1 MKISIGGMIGAGK
14 STLAENLS
22 SELGLPVLRE
32 FEDSDEVFNTL
43 LDWQYK
49 KIDNTSLLLQIYFIH
64 NLFTRSNNFNQ
75 DSYIVDRDLIEHWIF
90 AMTNLKDDKMATN
103 SYNTIF
109 MNYMNETELPDLYI
123 ILDISWETF
132 LDRIHKRGRKVEI
145 DNLEINLDYFKELHS
160 SYTSK
165 LEAQCILYNIN
176 YVIIDANNLNEVE
189 LVHEIINKVPELK
202 TL

>member
-64 NLFTRSNNFNQ
+64 NLFTRNNNFNQ

-189 LVHEIINKVPELK
+189 LVHEIINKVPELR